1 MEKEKTVKKKGSV
14 MTTREKMLARKKD
27 LEKRSGG
34 GGIIYPKEGTIRV
47 RIKSRGADEELG
59 IEIIQFYLGP
69 KEGGIYLRQLSMSHV
84 LSWRSSRSLKTPTTQ
99 MIRH

>member
-1 MEKEKTVKKKGSV
+1 MKKEKTTKKKGSV

-34 GGIIYPKEGTIRV
+34 GGIIYPKEGTTRV

-69 KEGGIYLRQLSMSHV
+69 KEGGIISCLLYTSPSPRDS
-84 LSWRSSRSLKTPTTQ
+84 
-99 MIRH
+99 